1 MFCDEMLELFQKIPV
16 NLTKRVY
23 YIKKRQMLLTYIGGK
38 WFMDK
43 YKLTTPPAEKPILSK
58 ESQKKE
64 SYIKKLQKYY
74 QHLNYWKF

>member
-1 MFCDEMLELFQKIPV
+1 
-16 NLTKRVY
+16 
-23 YIKKRQMLLTYIGGK
+23 
-38 WFMDK
+38 MDK